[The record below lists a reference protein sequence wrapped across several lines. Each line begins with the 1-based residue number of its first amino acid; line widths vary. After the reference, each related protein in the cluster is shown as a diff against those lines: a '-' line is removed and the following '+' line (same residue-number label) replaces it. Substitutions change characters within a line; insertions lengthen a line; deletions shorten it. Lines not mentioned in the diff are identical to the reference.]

1 MNRQKTWRA
10 AVICLAVGML
20 SALLLNGCMVG
31 PNFHSP
37 GANVPPAWVGVPQT
51 PTGQP
56 SMTTSQPA
64 ELTHWWQK
72 FNDPQLTA
80 LVEQALNANLD
91 LQLAVARLRQAR
103 AARGVVAG
111 GLWPAVNG
119 SATYQRTNS
128 TSATGIAAVAD
139 GHNLFQAGLDA
150 MWELDIFGG
159 VRRNVESANAN
170 IQAAQ
175 EGVRDASVT
184 LVAEVALNY
193 VQLRGF
199 QQQIVIAQNNLKA
212 QQHTAEITRQH
223 FVVGFVSGLDVAN
236 ATALVATTA
245 SQIPVL
251 ETSAQ
256 QAIYTLSVL
265 LARPPAALLQELSA
279 TQPLPIIPPA
289 VPVGL
294 PSDLLRRRPDIQQA
308 EAQMHAAA
316 AQIGVA
322 TADLFPKFSLTGSL
336 TYQSNLLQNLFAG
349 AKHLWSFGPAVSW
362 SIFQGGSI
370 QSNIRVQEALR
381 DQAFIT
387 YQKTVLTA
395 LQDVEN
401 ALIAFDKEWQHYK
414 ALNEAVVANRKAVD
428 LSLQLYTQG
437 QTDFLSVL
445 VAQLSL
451 YTSENALV
459 QSTQNTAT
467 DLIAIYKALGGGWED
482 EPSGSVALCCG

>member
-10 AVICLAVGML
+10 AVICLAVSML

-37 GANVPPAWVGVPQT
+37 GANIPPAWVGVPQT

-72 FNDPQLTA
+72 FNDPQLTN

-119 SATYQRTNS
+119 SATYQRTNF
-128 TSATGIAAVAD
+128 TNATGAAAVAD
-139 GHNLFQAGLDA
+139 DHNLFQVGLDA
-150 MWELDIFGG
+150 MWELDIFSGI
-159 VRRNVESANAN
+159 RRNVESANAN

-175 EGVRDASVT
+175 EGVRDAYVT

-212 QQHTAEITRQH
+212 QQHTAEITRQR

-251 ETSAQ
+251 EASAR

-265 LARPPAALLQELSA
+265 LARPPDALLQELSD
-279 TQPLPIIPPA
+279 TKLLPIIPPA

-294 PSDLLRRRPDIQQA
+294 PSDLLRRRPDIHQA
-308 EAQMHAAA
+308 EAQIHAAT

-322 TADLFPKFSLTGSL
+322 TADLFPKFSLTGAL
-336 TYQSNLLQNLFAG
+336 IYQTN
-349 AKHLWSFGPAVSW
+349 V
-362 SIFQGGSI
+362 
-370 QSNIRVQEALR
+370 
-381 DQAFIT
+381 
-387 YQKTVLTA
+387 
-395 LQDVEN
+395 LQDLFTG
-401 ALIAFDKEWQHYK
+401 ASRAW
-414 ALNEAVVANRKAVD
+414 
-428 LSLQLYTQG
+428 S
-437 QTDFLSVL
+437 
-445 VAQLSL
+445 
-451 YTSENALV
+451 
-459 QSTQNTAT
+459 
-467 DLIAIYKALGGGWED
+467 
-482 EPSGSVALCCG
+482 